1 MNDFRQG
8 LALYQKSC
16 LQFKKR
22 KPLGAPPKIL
32 RMCLRTCVWIFLLF
46 FFLRLTDSEK
56 ILLSYH
62 FFVGIAFY
70 ERKIIN
76 STELEPLRQ
85 NLFRQKT
92 WNQLVKNF
100 EFESK
105 DYFKAL
111 S

>member
-1 MNDFRQG
+1 MIFDKDLLFTKNHVFS
-8 LALYQKSC
+8 LKNENLEELHLKYCACALEHVCGFFCY
-16 LQFKKR
+16 
-22 KPLGAPPKIL
+22 
-32 RMCLRTCVWIFLLF
+32 F